1 MPQAYVST
9 QGRAL
14 LPYDTA
20 FFRRGF
26 YVELAPS
33 GSLGLY
39 LMFFWVAVIEMGK
52 ILLKY
57 LPLQVQDSVK
67 TSRKPPPRQIRWGA

>member
-1 MPQAYVST
+1 MPQAHVST

-14 LPYDTA
+14 LPCDTA

-52 ILLKY
+52 IPLKY
-57 LPLQVQDSVK
+57 LPLQVPDSVK
-67 TSRKPPPRQIRWGA
+67 ISSKPPPRQIRWGA